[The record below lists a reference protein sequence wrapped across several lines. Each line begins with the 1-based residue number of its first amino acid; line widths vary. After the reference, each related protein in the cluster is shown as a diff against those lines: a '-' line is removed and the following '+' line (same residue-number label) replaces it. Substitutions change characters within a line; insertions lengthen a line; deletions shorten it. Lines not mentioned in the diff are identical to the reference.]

1 MKRLF
6 DLRLIFGI
14 IIAHLLLNFSFQDK
28 SIFWYIFSGSV
39 LVLITFSMLQGEV
52 EDRASFF
59 QYILF
64 GVVSG
69 CLLYLIFWLGYH
81 AIGILQPAFRHSV
94 RNLYNWYA
102 PSQYWQYLALVL
114 IAAPGEELFWRGF
127 VQKRLSILGP
137 LSSIVIASL
146 LYASV
151 NIYSGSFL
159 LILSTFAAGLFWGAL
174 YWWKRS
180 MPLIIVSHIVFD
192 ILLFIIMPL
201 K

>member
-1 MKRLF
+1 MKRFF

-14 IIAHLLLNFSFQDK
+14 IIAHLLLIFSFQDK

-69 CLLYLIFWLGYH
+69 CLLYLIFWLGFH
-81 AIGILQPAFRHSV
+81 AIECIHPAFSQSV
-94 RNLYNWYA
+94 RNLYRWYA
-102 PSQYWQYLALVL
+102 PSEYWEYLALVL

-127 VQKRLSILGP
+127 VQKRLTILGP
-137 LSSIVIASL
+137 LSSIVIASI

-151 NIYSGSFL
+151 NLYSGSL
-159 LILSTFAAGLFWGAL
+159 LLVLSTFVAGLCWGAL
-174 YWWKRS
+174 YWWKKS
-180 MPLIIVSHIVFD
+180 MPLVIVSHIVFD